1 MSVTCV
7 VVEQNWIFSKM
18 PFCLLSCVVGSQITN
33 FKKRCFS
40 NCEHCKDTYQYLPQA
55 IAQQTVSMATTSF
68 RAPQQT
74 VSMATTSSRAP
85 TLKSNVRR
93 VKVPRLKA
101 NQLKVIQYLL
111 SAASYVTMSEKPN
124 SWRKMSRMG
133 CFVTRQNWKFEI
145 SVLYFVICRHY
156 NPWLRNTRQ
165 NTKISVFC
173 ILYFV
178 DH

>member
-1 MSVTCV
+1 MAGQNTKYKTEQKTGFVFCILSVTCV

-40 NCEHCKDTYQYLPQA
+40 NCEHCEDTYQYLPQA
-55 IAQQTVSMATTSF
+55 IAQQTISMATTSF

-74 VSMATTSSRAP
+74 VSMATTSTRAP

-111 SAASYVTMSEKPN
+111 SAASYVTVLQDSAMKITKMRAQIEK
-124 SWRKMSRMG
+124 
-133 CFVTRQNWKFEI
+133 
-145 SVLYFVICRHY
+145 
-156 NPWLRNTRQ
+156 
-165 NTKISVFC
+165 
-173 ILYFV
+173 
-178 DH
+178 